1 MQLVQRLA
9 AMTKQVQG
17 EEEKKVSSIHL
28 VQQQEE
34 EEEEKEEE
42 EYRSRGAARA
52 GAAAAAGA
60 CGDDGTADC
69 TTDETKSLG
78 STVRP
83 HHALVFSFFPSP
95 VAFFHQLEILGLFPT
110 PSPQEEINLGHHFL
124 HHYPGQRETSFL
136 PTNTPCRMD
145 EL

>member
-1 MQLVQRLA
+1 VRA
-9 AMTKQVQG
+9 VMT
-17 EEEKKVSSIHL
+17 ELH
-28 VQQQEE
+28 
-34 EEEEKEEE
+34 
-42 EYRSRGAARA
+42 
-52 GAAAAAGA
+52 
-60 CGDDGTADC
+60 C

-78 STVRP
+78 STVSP
-83 HHALVFSFFPSP
+83 HHAFVFFFFWFPSP

-145 EL
+145 GL